1 MRIGKHLRA
10 DNDNKVLLH
19 WIPAIIMMAVI
30 FIASSTPSTRIPNFG
45 LADFVIKKSGHAI
58 GYGLLGLAFWYGMKF
73 DRVRVWHAWVL
84 AVFYATSDEF
94 HQSFVPGRHAWW
106 VDVAI
111 DSFSAALVL
120 TFTAWW
126 RRRKNRSG

>member
-1 MRIGKHLRA
+1 MLYNQSMAPFLRFINRWMYA
-10 DNDNKVLLH
+10 LL
-19 WIPAIIMMAVI
+19 MMALI
-30 FIASSTPSTRIPNFG
+30 FMFSSIPSEEMPHFSYADFIVKKGAHMVVFG
-45 LADFVIKKSGHAI
+45 LLA
-58 GYGLLGLAFWYGMKF
+58 LAFWRGFQWNPK
-73 DRVRVWHAWVL
+73 WIWLAWL
-84 AVFYATSDEF
+84 MTFLYAILDEF